1 MELKPGYKQT
11 EVGVI
16 PEDWDAVPLGKLY
29 KFSNGVNADKAAYGK
44 GLRFIN
50 VLEPITYSHIR
61 GPEITGLVE
70 LTSQVASAYTVNHG
84 DIVFN
89 RTSET
94 DTELGMAAAY
104 LGHEK
109 VVFGGFV
116 IRGQAISDDLDPTY
130 AGYALRG
137 EMVRDQ
143 IIPLG
148 QGAVRANIGQ
158 ESLRKVR
165 VLVPPEHEQKLIAE
179 ALQDIDSL
187 LTNIQE
193 SLYKKRQ
200 IKQAAM
206 QELLT
211 GKWRLSGFEGEWEV
225 KRLGDVGEIKSGG
238 TPSTSQRAFWDG
250 GVPWCTPT
258 DITALDGRKYLTT
271 TARTISPSGL
281 QASSAEIIPP
291 QSLIMTT
298 RATIGECAINTLP
311 MTTNQG
317 FKNIVPSPVV
327 GIEFLYYLMSTQ
339 KQRLISLCGGST
351 FLEIGKKELSAYEIR
366 LPLDRGE
373 QDAIS
378 STLSAMDEELQALEA
393 RLGKAENLKQG
404 MMQHL
409 LTGKIRLT

>member
-16 PEDWDAVPLGKLY
+16 PEDWEVQPLLSAVRIASGQVSPKIEPYKSMILVAPDHIESSTGRLLSRVTAADQGAISGKYL
-29 KFSNGVNADKAAYGK
+29 F
-44 GLRFIN
+44 
-50 VLEPITYSHIR
+50 
-61 GPEITGLVE
+61 GP
-70 LTSQVASAYTVNHG
+70 G
-84 DIVFN
+84 DILYSKIRPYLCKATIAHFSGLCSADMYPLAPAKGV
-89 RTSET
+89 SSGYM
-94 DTELGMAAAY
+94 LAVI
-104 LGHEK
+104 LGHRFTKYAESVSVRSGMPK
-109 VVFGGFV
+109 INREELSGFSIPIPPDQEQ
-116 IRGQAISDDLDPTY
+116 IRIAETLGDVDQLLDLLE
-130 AGYALRG
+130 G
-137 EMVRDQ
+137 
-143 IIPLG
+143 
-148 QGAVRANIGQ
+148 
-158 ESLRKVR
+158 
-165 VLVPPEHEQKLIAE
+165 LIA
-179 ALQDIDSL
+179 
-187 LTNIQE
+187 
-193 SLYKKRQ
+193 KKQ
-200 IKQAAM
+200 GIKQAAM

-211 GKWRLSGFEGEWEV
+211 GKRRLPGFEGEWEV

-250 GVPWCTPT
+250 GIPWCTPT

-317 FKNIVPSPVV
+317 FKNIVPSPVFST
-327 GIEFLYYLMSTQ
+327 EFLYYLMSTQ

-366 LPLDRGE
+366 LPLDRAE

-378 STLSAMDEELQALEA
+378 STLSAIDDELQALETS
-393 RLGKAENLKQG
+393 LGKAENLKQG
-404 MMQHL
+404 MMQQL
-409 LTGKIRLT
+409 LTGKIRLQ

>member
-16 PEDWDAVPLGKLY
+16 PEDWDAIPLGKLY

-94 DTELGMAAAY
+94 DTELGMAAVY

-137 EMVRDQ
+137 EIVRDQ

-211 GKWRLSGFEGEWEV
+211 GKRRLPGFEGEWEV
-225 KRLGDVGEIKSGG
+225 KRLGDVAHIKTGSKNNEDKAEDGEYPFFVRSENVERIGSYSYDCEAVLVPGEGRIGDIFHYIKGRFDVHQRVYAITQFTQEVSGK
-238 TPSTSQRAFWDG
+238 F
-250 GVPWCTPT
+250 VHC
-258 DITALDGRKYLTT
+258 YLAMNFGAWAMQNTVKAT
-271 TARTISPSGL
+271 VD
-281 QASSAEIIPP
+281 
-291 QSLIMTT
+291 SL
-298 RATIGECAINTLP
+298 RLP
-311 MTTNQG
+311 
-317 FKNIVPSPVV
+317 
-327 GIEFLYYLMSTQ
+327 
-339 KQRLISLCGGST
+339 T
-351 FLEIGKKELSAYEIR
+351 FLTFEMR
-366 LPLDRGE
+366 LPPTKEE
-373 QDAIS
+373 QDSIVGVITEIDA
-378 STLSAMDEELQALEA
+378 ELATLEA
-393 RLGKAENLKQG
+393 RKVKVQMQKQG
-404 MMQHL
+404 MMQQL